1 MEENGSTGPGLPQE
15 GRIVWPGITI
25 GVACSLLSRHIT
37 VNGRRSSDQDY
48 YSHAMVI
55 LVVRS
60 CGKNYGS
67 SKFRVRLKFLGGE
80 L

>member
-1 MEENGSTGPGLPQE
+1 MLTEFYRSRLPQE

-48 YSHAMVI
+48 YSHAMVE
-55 LVVRS
+55 S
-60 CGKNYGS
+60 YTNGA
-67 SKFRVRLKFLGGE
+67 
-80 L
+80 